1 VTTLLL
7 DASVLLAAFDPDDK
21 HHEAARALLEDDET
35 ALATIDLA
43 RYEVANVAVRAWRA
57 PKSVGPL
64 LTAIDRLG
72 DDGGVLLSTGA
83 LLTRAADIAETR
95 TISVYDATYVAAAQD
110 AGLRLVSCD
119 ERDLVSKGLAVLPEG
134 LGDA

>member
-57 PKSVGPL
+57 PESVGPL

-72 DDGGVLLSTGA
+72 DDGGVLGSTGA

-95 TISVYDATYVAAAQD
+95 TISVSDAAYVAAAQD

-119 ERDLVSKGLAVLPEG
+119 ERDLVSKGLAVLPG
-134 LGDA
+134 WAGDD